1 MIYSCKS
8 RSSRKVAVAIVVAI
22 VAIVVAGPFVGPI
35 GAQLMSRP
43 GTYDHCIYS
52 GFLQSVLLN
61 EQTPRCS
68 ALVVTYQNWTE
79 FFSPANFN
87 VENFCRFFLGI
98 FVAGKFS
105 LW

>member
-1 MIYSCKS
+1 MIYSCRS
-8 RSSRKVAVAIVVAI
+8 RSSRKVAAAEVVAIV

-61 EQTPRCS
+61 EG
-68 ALVVTYQNWTE
+68 VVH
-79 FFSPANFN
+79 
-87 VENFCRFFLGI
+87 
-98 FVAGKFS
+98 
-105 LW
+105 

>member
-1 MIYSCKS
+1 MAAAEE
-8 RSSRKVAVAIVVAI
+8 VAIVAIVVII

-61 EQTPRCS
+61 EG
-68 ALVVTYQNWTE
+68 VVH
-79 FFSPANFN
+79 
-87 VENFCRFFLGI
+87 
-98 FVAGKFS
+98 
-105 LW
+105 